1 MTVALADLFRY
12 SINYSNNNYST
23 IREEVEMA
31 EVYLQIEKIRFE
43 DKLNYHIHVDDR
55 TESLPRATVCTTA
68 IGGKC
73 SKAWLES
80 YRENDG
86 NKPGSKIRC

>member
-23 IREEVEMA
+23 IKEEVEMA

-43 DKLNYHIHVDDR
+43 DKLNYQINVD
-55 TESLPRATVCTTA
+55 ESLDHYLVPRFLITA
-68 IGGKC
+68 FGGKC
-73 SKAWLES
+73 RQTRVKSHRA
-80 YRENDG
+80 NDQTLTW
-86 NKPGSKIRC
+86 K